1 MSMSTISTK
10 WTRVCE
16 GHLVKI
22 NESSRIGFFHGLFE
36 QGSHPLPQSFFYPS
50 HSGNN
55 TQHSECKNVDLA
67 RLLVSTTG
75 KKF

>member
-1 MSMSTISTK
+1 MSTIYTK

-22 NESSRIGFFHGLFE
+22 NESSQDFFRRLFE
-36 QGSHPLPQSFFYPS
+36 QGSHPLPQYFFCPS

-67 RLLVSTTG
+67 GLLVSTTG